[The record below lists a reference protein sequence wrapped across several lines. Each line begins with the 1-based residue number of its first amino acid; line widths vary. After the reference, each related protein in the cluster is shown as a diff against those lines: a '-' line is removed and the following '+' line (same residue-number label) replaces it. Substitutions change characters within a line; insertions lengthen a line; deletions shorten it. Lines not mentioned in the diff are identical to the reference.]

1 LLFVIIGAIGA
12 STSPAWAT
20 EVGAGFDLFMTTQTT
35 AVDLSG
41 FGLGIVPLQ
50 GDELLPGTDTI
61 VERLAPA
68 GVPNVGDF
76 NTIPIELVALS
87 LVSIDPVKIELL
99 DFDIHV
105 LGGSDFEPQR
115 IGEMTI
121 NRLDPNGG
129 NFSALLPVNATIH
142 FLQVGGDVGN
152 DFTVPFGDEF
162 ITQEGVWSETPAFF
176 SCFIPGLAAG
186 NFFAGVDPDTKQKV
200 LTVEEASFAIHS
212 VLPCMMMP
220 PSAVGGELIP
230 LDTTALLL
238 AATYSTA
245 SWMIPLMIAAVGFG
259 ILITHQKTKLKYNS
273 CPSCKLE
280 SDDIFELGDKT
291 VGKCDNPKC
300 RVSLFYKK

>member
-1 LLFVIIGAIGA
+1 LLFGIIGVIGA

-20 EVGAGFDLFMTTQTT
+20 EVEAGFDLFMTTETT
-35 AVDLSG
+35 QVDLSG

-68 GVPNVGDF
+68 GVPNVGDS

-87 LVSIDPVKIELL
+87 LVSIDPVMIDVLS
-99 DFDIHV
+99 FDIHV

-115 IGEMTI
+115 TGEMTI

-129 NFSALLPVNATIH
+129 SFSALLPVNATIH

-176 SCFIPGLAAG
+176 SCFIPGFAAG
-186 NFFAGVDPDTKQKV
+186 NFFAGVDPDTMEKV
-200 LTVEEASFAIHS
+200 LTVEQASFAIHS

-220 PSAVGGELIP
+220 PSAVGGDFIP
-230 LDTTALLL
+230 LDSTMILVAGAQYTA
-238 AATYSTA
+238 A
-245 SWMIPLMIAAVGFG
+245 WMIPVLVSSIGIGIVIARKF
-259 ILITHQKTKLKYNS
+259 
-273 CPSCKLE
+273 
-280 SDDIFELGDKT
+280 
-291 VGKCDNPKC
+291 
-300 RVSLFYKK
+300 